1 MEQQELSQSACVIVG
16 IGTDVGKTVV
26 SAILAEAHGAAYW
39 KPVQAGD
46 LHLTDSMRVRQQ
58 CSEKVTVL
66 PERFLLNTP
75 ASPHLAAEIDGIQ
88 LQESDFGLPK
98 GYSKLII
105 ESAGG
110 LMVPLNN
117 AGLLYLDVILS
128 WRLPVVLVSRH
139 YLGSI
144 NHTLLSLEILKQQEI
159 PVRALIFVGEENKA
173 TENIILQRFPVPLVH
188 RIPLAEQV
196 DADFVREQA
205 QRIPVQLF

>member
-1 MEQQELSQSACVIVG
+1 MEQEHLSQSACVVVG

-26 SAILAEAHGAAYW
+26 SAILAEAHSATYW

-66 PERFLLNTP
+66 PERFLLQTP
-75 ASPHLAAEIDGIQ
+75 ASPHVAAEIDGMH
-88 LQESDFGLPK
+88 LRESDFKLPV
-98 GYSKLII
+98 GHSKLLI

-117 AGLLYLDVILS
+117 DGLLYLDVIRG
-128 WRLPVVLVSRH
+128 WKLPVVLVSRH

-144 NHTLLSLEILKQQEI
+144 NHTLLSLELLKQQQI
-159 PVRALIFVGEENKA
+159 PLRALIFVGEENKA
-173 TENIILQRFPVPLVH
+173 TESIILQRFPVPCVH
-188 RIPLAEQV
+188 RVPLTETI
-196 DADFVREQA
+196 DAAFVHEQA
-205 QRIPVQLF
+205 QRLPFRIF